1 MKKLIVVL
9 IIVAVITAGYF
20 YIFQPHITFQEVRV
34 SNQPEEVKA
43 VFVNVTGDP
52 LCAKLYKLER
62 MDNDKPVASSEP
74 LFLALPDGMASPEEG
89 KLAYT
94 DNIFMLKGYSYRF
107 EEHNKLTQSA
117 KTSTSHRFDVVAWK
131 VVPPY
136 KQWKNGSPGG
146 DAMVEAETVTA
157 PVSYQMSTTDDR
169 PAQFLKGNYVD
180 CLR

>member
-9 IIVAVITAGYF
+9 IIIAAVVAGYF
-20 YIFQPHITFQEVRV
+20 YLFQPHITFKEVRV
-34 SNQPEEVKA
+34 SNEPEKVKA

-62 MDNDKPVASSEP
+62 MDNDKPVASNEP
-74 LFLALPDGMASPEEG
+74 LFLALANDIPSPEDG

-94 DNIFMLKGYSYRF
+94 DNIFILKGYSYRF
-107 EEHNKLTQSA
+107 EEHNKLTQST
-117 KTSTSHRFDVVAWK
+117 KTSPSHRFDVITWE

-136 KQWKNGSPGG
+136 KQWKEGTPSG
-146 DAMVEAETVTA
+146 DAMVEAETATE
-157 PVSYQMSTTDDR
+157 PVSHRLSKTDDN
-169 PAQFLKGNYVD
+169 PTQFVKGNYVD